1 LVEKASPGSR
11 IEIVGVYS
19 TFQGQGKKK
28 DKTSISLRYPYI
40 RVLGTQSTD
49 IDSALGR
56 NILHFT
62 KEEEAKILQKANDPN
77 IYETISRNIDPAIFG
92 LEDIKKAI
100 ACELFGGSRKLLS
113 DGTKRRGDINV
124 RFNCWNSF

>member
-1 LVEKASPGSR
+1 
-11 IEIVGVYS
+11 
-19 TFQGQGKKK
+19 
-28 DKTSISLRYPYI
+28 LRYPYI

-62 KEEEAKILQKANDPN
+62 KEEEAKILQKATDPN
-77 IYETISRNIDPAIFG
+77 IYETIARNIDPAIFG

-124 RFNCWNSF
+124 RFFIKFN